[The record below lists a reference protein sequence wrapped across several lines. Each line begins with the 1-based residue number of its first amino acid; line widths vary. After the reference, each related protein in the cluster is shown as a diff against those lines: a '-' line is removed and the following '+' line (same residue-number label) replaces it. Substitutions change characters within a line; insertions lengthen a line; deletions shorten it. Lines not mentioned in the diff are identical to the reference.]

1 MYSQF
6 YGTIKLLFNVSKV
19 YVFNNKVVK
28 NLALNPSYVCL
39 LQKQGSGI
47 SFNKKSCI
55 ASYLYSKK
63 RAAINLRDSQ
73 RQSYV
78 TREEYHVSLAIIDKI
93 CKLWQ

>member
-55 ASYLYSKK
+55 AFYLYSKK
-63 RAAINLRDSQ
+63 CTTINLRDS
-73 RQSYV
+73 
-78 TREEYHVSLAIIDKI
+78 
-93 CKLWQ
+93 

>member
-39 LQKQGSGI
+39 LQKQGSRI
-47 SFNKKSCI
+47 SFNKKSYI

-63 RAAINLRDSQ
+63 RATINFRDSQ
-73 RQSYV
+73 R
-78 TREEYHVSLAIIDKI
+78 
-93 CKLWQ
+93 

>member
-73 RQSYV
+73 RQSYG
-78 TREEYHVSLAIIDKI
+78 TREEYCVSLAIIDEI
-93 CKLWQ
+93 YKL